1 MAHYSPEPNRLRQK
15 RSLQQFSFLDSEY
28 AVMKAAFFA
37 LIVAVLSFQGSEAF
51 LLGGPS
57 VLDDLLKLVNGLLVV
72 LRMQFSA
79 LSTPRILART
89 AQWLTLCLVFTR
101 YLLEVLIY
109 QQQCLREYK
118 NTIQF
123 REYNNTIPPL

>member
-57 VLDDLLKLVNGLLVV
+57 VLDDLLKLVNGLLVSIKDAV
-72 LRMQFSA
+72 QRA
-79 LSTPRILART
+79 LDSTYPSQNCTVVDVVSGLYK
-89 AQWLTLCLVFTR
+89 VFTR
-101 YLLEVLIY
+101 SSNLSTTMLERI
-109 QQQCLREYK
+109 
-118 NTIQF
+118 
-123 REYNNTIPPL
+123 